1 MTSFDLAN
9 AGVGAS
15 DSTFAMVAGGATA
28 LAATARRVSKFDAGA
43 GSAAAAAVGACWTSC
58 SPCVETD

>member
-43 GSAAAAAVGACWTSC
+43 GSAAAVDACWTSC